1 MAGLYIHLPF
11 CNEKCYYCDFF
22 SGNQLYL
29 IDDYVDAL
37 LREMTLKKSYLN
49 SEVVDTIY
57 LGGGTPSILTIG
69 QLSKIMDGIFRTV
82 NMGSKVEIT
91 IECNPENIEKDYVN
105 GLFLLGFNR
114 ISLGVQFLDDD
125 VLRKFNRLHSSNQI
139 YKALDRIEDSYFGN
153 LSVDL
158 IYSVPGIS
166 DKDLE
171 QSLRNLIKFDVKHY
185 SAYSLTIAKNSRL
198 FWKIQ
203 KGELLESKED
213 SFVSQYNIVHDFMEA
228 NQYYQYEVSNYS
240 KKGYQSLHNLGYWNQ
255 VIYLGLGVSA
265 HSYNLVSRQW
275 NHTNIK
281 KYIRDLEDGKCDVEI
296 EYLTETQRYNEY
308 VILRLRTFLGLSYR
322 YIKENFSNDLVVHF
336 EKRVSDLLAR
346 GHFVQQEDLVLSKAS
361 DLLLADYLAK
371 FLMF

>member
-185 SAYSLTIAKNSRL
+185 SAYSLTIAKT
-198 FWKIQ
+198 
-203 KGELLESKED
+203 
-213 SFVSQYNIVHDFMEA
+213 
-228 NQYYQYEVSNYS
+228 
-240 KKGYQSLHNLGYWNQ
+240 LGYF
-255 VIYLGLGVSA
+255 
-265 HSYNLVSRQW
+265 
-275 NHTNIK
+275 
-281 KYIRDLEDGKCDVEI
+281 GKFRKV
-296 EYLTETQRYNEY
+296 N
-308 VILRLRTFLGLSYR
+308 FLKVR
-322 YIKENFSNDLVVHF
+322 KI
-336 EKRVSDLLAR
+336 
-346 GHFVQQEDLVLSKAS
+346 VL
-361 DLLLADYLAK
+361 
-371 FLMF
+371 